1 MAISSNGLP
10 TVPIPAIQTW
20 RIPPMAT
27 DHAEQQI
34 SDENEPFRDRPRTAR
49 PSADQ
54 RLLTVVL
61 VAEGELGGLLDC
73 PHILTSASGMANTH
87 QCDSMLCWIRGESMR
102 WVLFMRSCAGAPGAR
117 MTRLLLAS

>member
-34 SDENEPFRDRPRTAR
+34 SDENEPFRDRPRTALR
-49 PSADQ
+49 RSVRRMLSVTGCRNGLGVGVDA
-54 RLLTVVL
+54 VL
-61 VAEGELGGLLDC
+61 
-73 PHILTSASGMANTH
+73 
-87 QCDSMLCWIRGESMR
+87 
-102 WVLFMRSCAGAPGAR
+102 PGAV
-117 MTRLLLAS
+117 LAESEFYPSCVVFVCRREDVDGPFVFLGHCRIDG